1 MNRLLCM
8 SLFAPLALSAAVFAQ
23 EQPAPG
29 ARDLQKDDPLR
40 MERIAPPSPDASVRE
55 LEEAGDLL
63 RAKKDYLDAIDYYRA
78 GLRKTESAALHNKI
92 GICLIQ
98 MQHYSESR
106 KEFERAVR
114 LDGNYAEAHN
124 NLGAADYQLRR
135 FGAAVKEYNR
145 AIRLNDYSAHFHSN
159 LGSAYF
165 SRKEFDKATR
175 EYHRAM
181 ELDPTIFDPQ
191 PGGGVS
197 VKLAT
202 QGDRAYFH
210 YMIAK
215 MYGIKGDEEHCRL
228 YLAKANEA
236 GYPYVKD
243 ALKDGEFAQL
253 RKDPGFVAF
262 VRSLKKH
269 PDQVD

>member
-1 MNRLLCM
+1 MKYLPL
-8 SLFAPLALSAAVFAQ
+8 LALLTLSATVPISAH
-23 EQPAPG
+23 EQPADQNNNKEP
-29 ARDLQKDDPLR
+29 QKV
-40 MERIAPPSPDASVRE
+40 ERVAPPSPTASARD
-55 LEEAGDLL
+55 LEDGGDLL
-63 RAKKDYLDAIDYYRA
+63 RAQKNYLDAIDYYRA
-78 GLRKTESAALHNKI
+78 GLTKSDSAVLHNKI

-98 MQHYSESR
+98 LQRFGESK
-106 KEFERAVR
+106 KEFERSVK
-114 LDGNYAEAHN
+114 LDGSYAEAHN

-135 FGAAVKEYNR
+135 FGAAIREYKR
-145 AIRLNDYSAHFHSN
+145 AIKLNDQSAHFYSN

-175 EYHRAM
+175 EYQHALQ
-181 ELDPTIFDPQ
+181 LDPFIFDPQ
-191 PGGGVS
+191 AGGGVS

-215 MYGIKGDEEHCRL
+215 MYGVRGDEEHCRL
-228 YLAKANEA
+228 YLSKANEA

-243 ALKDGEFAQL
+243 ALKDGEFAQM

-262 VRSLKKH
+262 VRSLKRH
-269 PDQVD
+269 ADSVE

>member
-1 MNRLLCM
+1 MNRLLLL
-8 SLFAPLALSAAVFAQ
+8 SLLALSATVPVSAQ
-23 EQPAPG
+23 DQPAIQDNDSP
-29 ARDLQKDDPLR
+29 KV
-40 MERIAPPSPDASVRE
+40 ERIAAPSPTASVRE
-55 LEEAGDLL
+55 LEDTGDLL
-63 RAKKDYLDAIDYYRA
+63 RARKDYLDAIDYYRA
-78 GLRKTESAALHNKI
+78 GLLKADSATLHNKI

-98 MQHYSESR
+98 LQRYGDSK
-106 KEFERAVR
+106 KEFERAVK
-114 LDGNYAEAHN
+114 LDAKYPEAHN

-135 FGAAVKEYNR
+135 FGAAVREYTR
-145 AIRLNDYSAHFHSN
+145 AIKLNDESAHFHSN

-175 EYHRAM
+175 EYQRALQ
-181 ELDPTIFDPQ
+181 LDPSIFDPQ
-191 PGGGVS
+191 AGGGVS

-215 MYGIKGDEEHCRL
+215 MYGVKGDEEHCRL

-243 ALKDGEFAQL
+243 ALKDGEFSQL

-262 VRSLKKH
+262 IRSLKRH
-269 PDQVD
+269 PDSVE